1 MRASAEP
8 AFGVSSCP
16 QRRRLGPRL
25 VHTPSEPSGSQR
37 SPAVSSGRS
46 FAQVAGAILRKQARG
61 QNPDKDEGGGSS
73 PPRPTKRPLTSGN
86 AVLVVQVPVGSEAS
100 RSGMRCTGFEA
111 NWPSY
116 RPDQHF
122 RSWAA
127 CPHGGALGRTAVGD
141 HIRFE
146 LYAAKRGERSAVS
159 RFGES
164 AT

>member
-1 MRASAEP
+1 MNHLLDDLEFLIQQLITNTP
-8 AFGVSSCP
+8 NV
-16 QRRRLGPRL
+16 RL
-25 VHTPSEPSGSQR
+25 V
-37 SPAVSSGRS
+37 
-46 FAQVAGAILRKQARG
+46 
-61 QNPDKDEGGGSS
+61 S
-73 PPRPTKRPLTSGN
+73 PPRPTKQAFDQPKRWP
-86 AVLVVQVPVGSEAS
+86 VVRWFPVGSDAS

-159 RFGES
+159 RFGKS